1 MKNEQ
6 VIIQFLGGAGT
17 VTGSKTVLKSEN
29 HSIMVD
35 CGMFQGL
42 KNLRLKNWR
51 KFPVI
56 ESSIEHIILTHAHL
70 DHSGFLPVLTKNGF
84 EGEIHCTKATKRLVE
99 LILLDSAHIQE
110 EDAERANQ
118 NKYTSHNPAKP
129 LYNTKDVIKC
139 LTHFV
144 THDYGEWIIMNEDFK
159 FVLHNAGHIAGSA
172 WTEIRA
178 MGKKIVFS
186 GDLGRSK
193 PLLLFPPHRCEEAD
207 YLILESTYGGR
218 NHDEYDPKTELE
230 KIINETLQ
238 RNGSVLI
245 PAFAVER
252 TQEILHILGELMVE
266 GKIPEKKIFIDS
278 PMALSAT
285 EIFIDFDFRRKIK
298 DEILDVLTK
307 TVVGIRNG
315 RASRENVEKDE
326 QKIVIAGSG
335 MLSGGRILSYLE
347 KYLGDS
353 NTSIVLTGYQA
364 EGTRGRQLLSGMP
377 ELKFY
382 GKYHKVLAHVYLLKN
397 MSAHADQSELLRWIN
412 RMSEKPK
419 RIFINHGE
427 PISADT
433 LRVKLQNELG
443 VICEVAEEGVDYFF

>member
-1 MKNEQ
+1 MKSEQ
-6 VIIQFLGGAGT
+6 IKIQFLGGAGT
-17 VTGSKTVLKSEN
+17 VTGSKTILNSEN
-29 HSIMVD
+29 HKIMVD

-51 KFPVI
+51 KFPI
-56 ESSIEHIILTHAHL
+56 QESSIEHIILTHAHL
-70 DHSGFLPVLTKNGF
+70 DHSGYLPVLVKNGF
-84 EGEIHCTKATKRLVE
+84 SGEIHCTKATKRLVE

-110 EDAERANQ
+110 EDAEKANEH
-118 NKYTSHNPAKP
+118 KYTAHQPAKP
-129 LYNTKDVIKC
+129 LYTVKDVQKC
-139 LTHFV
+139 MSNFV
-144 THDYGEWIIMNEDFK
+144 VHDYGEWIILNEDFK

-178 MGKKIVFS
+178 LGKKIVFS

-207 YLILESTYGGR
+207 YLILESTYGR
-218 NHDEYDPKTELE
+218 RDHEEEDPKSELE
-230 KIINETLQ
+230 KIINDTLR

-266 GKIPEKKIFIDS
+266 GKIPKMKIFIDS
-278 PMALSAT
+278 PMAISAT
-285 EIFIDFDFRRKIK
+285 EIFIDFDFRRPISP
-298 DEILDVLTK
+298 DVLDILSE
-307 TVVGIRNG
+307 TVRGIRNG

-347 KYLGDS
+347 KHLGDGNCS
-353 NTSIVLTGYQA
+353 VVLTGYQA

-377 ELKFY
+377 ELKFF
-382 GKYHKVLAHVYLLKN
+382 GKYHKVFARVHLLKN
-397 MSAHADQSELLRWIN
+397 MSAHADQNELLRWIN
-412 RMSEKPK
+412 RMSKKPK

-433 LRVKLQNELG
+433 LRVRIQNDFG
-443 VICEVAEEGVDYFF
+443 VVCEVAEEGVDYFC